1 VGRFNNPFVKVSMDK
16 IVKDTIDSLSGI
28 LEQKKVQ
35 LVQSDSMPEVL
46 VDSQRMAEVWQNLI
60 ENSVKFMGNQPHPVI
75 KIGYGISDKF
85 LEFYIRDNGIGIEQK
100 YFDTVFGLFNKLD
113 NKSDGTGFGLALVK
127 RIIEI
132 HGGSIRVESA
142 GKDQGSTFLFKLP
155 KLKRK

>member
-1 VGRFNNPFVKVSMDK
+1 VKVPMDK
-16 IVKDTIDSLSGI
+16 ILKDTLDSLTGI
-28 LEQKKVQ
+28 LEQGKVQ
-35 LVQSDSMPEVL
+35 IVPPDSMPEVF

-75 KIGYGISDKF
+75 EVGYSSGDKF
-85 LEFYIRDNGIGIEQK
+85 FEFYVRDNGVGIEKK

-113 NKSDGTGFGLALVK
+113 NKSEGTGFGLALVK

-132 HGGSIRVESA
+132 HGGSIRVESM
-142 GKDQGSTFLFKLP
+142 GKDQGSTFRFTLP